1 MTFLLDTNVVSE
13 TWKPRPHPG
22 VRAWL
27 EANGADCGVPTPVL
41 AEIADGIHA
50 QSGARR
56 EVLLERLEA
65 FLAES
70 SGQLVPWDAAEAIEW
85 GKQQHS
91 VAVKRQPQP
100 LWDSILEAM
109 ALSRGLVIVTRNT
122 TDFRQAKTFNPWME

>member
-1 MTFLLDTNVVSE
+1 MTFLLDTNVISE

-27 EANGADCGVPTPVL
+27 EARGAECGIPAPVM

-50 QSGARR
+50 QSGIRR
-56 EVLLERLEA
+56 EVLLARLNV
-65 FLAES
+65 FLGEW
-70 SGQLVPWDAAEAIEW
+70 SGQLVPWDTAAAIEW

-109 ALSRGLVIVTRNT
+109 TLSRGLVLVTRNT
-122 TDFRQAKTFNPWME
+122 EDFRRASTLNPWLE